1 MTKYLLNSGGIRN
14 NPRRGDEFF
23 REMVKDLGPSPRLL
37 LVHFAQPRE
46 TWEIKYP
53 EYVERIKAAMPPG
66 VQPSFELAMPETF
79 VEQVAASDA
88 LYLHGGDDH
97 LIQYWLRKFSVPSI
111 WEGKVVATNSA
122 SSHALV
128 QHFWTCDHR
137 QCMDGLGIIP
147 IKFLAHFQSTY
158 GNDDPRGPIDW
169 AKAKGE
175 LSQCGDTTL
184 PVYALHEGDYR
195 VFKL

>member
-1 MTKYLLNSGGIRN
+1 
-14 NPRRGDEFF
+14 
-23 REMVKDLGPSPRLL
+23 
-37 LVHFAQPRE
+37 
-46 TWEIKYP
+46 
-53 EYVERIKAAMPPG
+53 
-66 VQPSFELAMPETF
+66 
-79 VEQVAASDA
+79 
-88 LYLHGGDDH
+88 
-97 LIQYWLRKFSVPSI
+97 
-111 WEGKVVATNSA
+111 
-122 SSHALV
+122 
-128 QHFWTCDHR
+128 
-137 QCMDGLGIIP
+137 MDGLGIIP